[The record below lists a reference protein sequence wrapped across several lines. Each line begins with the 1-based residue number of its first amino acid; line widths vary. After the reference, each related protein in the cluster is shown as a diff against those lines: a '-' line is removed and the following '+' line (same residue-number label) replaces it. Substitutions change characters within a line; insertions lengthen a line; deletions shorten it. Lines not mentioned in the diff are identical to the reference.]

1 MRILGLKKWEVLNFD
16 KQLAKELAEECDI
29 DPIVALIASARGYT
43 DPYELE
49 QFLSDEPIFSNP
61 LELADIELAAEI
73 INNSIEQGEKI
84 AIYGDYD
91 CDGVTATALLYN
103 YLKSRNANCC
113 YYIPD
118 RFEEGYGMNVNAV
131 KKLFNEHTKLI
142 VTVDN
147 GIVCFEEIALAK
159 ELGMKVVVTDHH
171 LPIDKLPDADAV
183 VDPHRK
189 DCSSTFKEICGAEVA
204 FKLICVLENREPE
217 ELLPYFADIL
227 SLAVTA
233 DIMPLVDEN
242 RSILKYGIEKIKTS
256 ALTGISA
263 LLTVAGIEIASVNAS
278 RIAFGLCPRIN
289 AAGRMGKAERAVELL
304 STDNMMTALGIAN
317 EIDAENSKR
326 QQIEKKILEE
336 ATMIIE
342 TKNYMYDR
350 VIIVSGEGWH
360 HGVIG
365 IVAARL
371 TERYGSP
378 VILLSIDGDTASG
391 SGRSIEGF
399 SLYNAIDYCRDL
411 MIKFGGHE
419 QAAGITLKSE
429 DIPEFRRKINEY
441 ANTLDYVPPVLKLD
455 CKLNPSALS
464 LDLAFAIRQLEPFG
478 AGNKL
483 PLFGVFGVTLERI
496 TPISNNKHLR
506 LLFSKG
512 NNSFQGL
519 LFGIST
525 DDFCFKIG
533 DCLDLAV
540 NVEANYYKGDYSVS
554 VLIKAV
560 RINGT
565 DDESLFESVA
575 EYNNYM
581 ANRDFNVRKILPT
594 REEVGV
600 VYKKICEE
608 PVLEDRIKYI
618 FINSLGYAKT
628 CVSLTVLEELGLI
641 LKNEKGIYKAVTGLK
656 TNLNNS
662 QTFKNLIERSGKI
675 D

>member
-1 MRILGLKKWEVLNFD
+1 MVLKKWEVADFD

-29 DPIVALIASARGYT
+29 DPIVALIAEARGYK

-49 QFLSDEPIFSNP
+49 QFLSDEPIFSSP
-61 LELADIELAAEI
+61 TELADIEKAAEI
-73 INNSIEQGEKI
+73 INDSIEKGEKI

-91 CDGVTATALLYN
+91 CDGVSATALLYN

-118 RFEEGYGMNVNAV
+118 RFDEGYGMNINAV

-159 ELGMKVVVTDHH
+159 KLGMKVVVTDHH
-171 LPIDKLPDADAV
+171 LPAPQLPNADAV

-189 DCSSTFKEICGAEVA
+189 DCGSTFKDICGAEVA
-204 FKLICVLENREPE
+204 FKLICVMENSEPE

-233 DIMPLVDEN
+233 DIMPLTDEN
-242 RSILKYGIEKIKTS
+242 RSILKYGIEKIKGFPN
-256 ALTGISA
+256 TGISA
-263 LLTVAGIEIASVNAS
+263 LLNVAGIEIASVNAS
-278 RIAFGLCPRIN
+278 RIAYGICPRIN
-289 AAGRMGKAERAVELL
+289 AAGRMGKADRAVELL
-304 STDNMMTALGIAN
+304 TTDNMMSALGIAN

-326 QQIEKKILEE
+326 QQIEKKIFEE
-336 ATMIIE
+336 AVAIIE
-342 TKNYMYDR
+342 AEKLMYER
-350 VIIVSGEGWH
+350 VIVASNEGWH
-360 HGVIG
+360 HGVVG
-365 IVAARL
+365 IVAAKL
-371 TERYGSP
+371 SEKYGCP
-378 VILLSIDGDTASG
+378 VILLSSEGDTASG

-419 QAAGITLKSE
+419 QAAGVTIKTD

-441 ANTLDYVPPVLKLD
+441 AFSLDFVPPVLKLD

-464 LDLAFAIRQLEPFG
+464 LDLAFAIEQLEPFG
-478 AGNKL
+478 AGNKT
-483 PLFGVFGVTLERI
+483 PLFGVFGVKLERV

-512 NNSFQGL
+512 NNSFQAL
-519 LFGIST
+519 LFGVST
-525 DDFCFKIG
+525 NAFCFKVG
-533 DCLDLAV
+533 DILDLAV
-540 NVEANYYKGDYSVS
+540 NVEANLFKGEYSVS
-554 VLIKAV
+554 VLIKAI

-565 DDESLFESVA
+565 DDESLFESVN
-575 EYNNYM
+575 EYNSYM
-581 ANRDFNVRKILPT
+581 SNRDFNVSSVLPT
-594 REEVGV
+594 REEVGG

-608 PVLEDRIKYI
+608 PVLADRIKYI

-628 CVSLTVLEELGLI
+628 SVSLTVLEELGLI
-641 LKNEKGIYKAVTGLK
+641 IRDEKGILRAVTNLK
-656 TNLNNS
+656 TNLINS
-662 QTFKNLIERSGKI
+662 ETFKFLTERSGK
-675 D
+675 